1 MDRVERALAHSV
13 RNDVPVGV
21 LYIALDRFKDVN
33 DTYGHEAGD
42 RLLLETARRLAE
54 CARHE
59 DTVARL
65 SGDEFAVLLPHLRSA
80 DDVSLVAG
88 RILDA
93 LREPVELGQHSIHTL
108 ASIGAAVFPRA
119 GSEPG
124 DLPRPDYDSISPA
137 QARHTEDRRVRKK

>member
-21 LYIALDRFKDVN
+21 LYIDLDRFKDVN

-88 RILDA
+88 
-93 LREPVELGQHSIHTL
+93 
-108 ASIGAAVFPRA
+108 
-119 GSEPG
+119 
-124 DLPRPDYDSISPA
+124 
-137 QARHTEDRRVRKK
+137 DRKSTRLNSSH